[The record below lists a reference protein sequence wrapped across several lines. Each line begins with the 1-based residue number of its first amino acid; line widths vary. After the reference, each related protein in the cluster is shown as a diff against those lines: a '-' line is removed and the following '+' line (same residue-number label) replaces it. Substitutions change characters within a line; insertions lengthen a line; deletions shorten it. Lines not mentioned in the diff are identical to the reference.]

1 MGRSMALDAVNPTTG
16 PALGGTL
23 VTVEGE
29 GYAGSA
35 NAACAF
41 AAVVDADERHQAVG
55 DRHAI
60 FEIVDQ
66 SRYPYVNPWQ

>member
-35 NAACAF
+35 NAHAAF
-41 AAVVDADERHQAVG
+41 ALPA
-55 DRHAI
+55 
-60 FEIVDQ
+60 
-66 SRYPYVNPWQ
+66 